1 MRYSN
6 EERQT
11 AYKSLKAIR
20 GRSKKPVKI
29 YARVNSVSR
38 SGMTRRIEFFVA
50 IDGDI
55 LRIGYDI
62 ARIVN
67 YPYNVDKGG
76 LSVGG
81 CGMDMIFSVLS
92 KLNYAIASL
101 DHPGKSHGEIKEII
115 QKSRKGD
122 TRPELYYSWYY
133 CDAANYGRL

>member
-11 AYKSLKAIR
+11 AYKSLKAIK

-29 YARVNSVSR
+29 YALVNSVSR
-38 SGMTRRIEFFVA
+38 SGMSRRIEFFVA

-55 LRIGYDI
+55 MRIGYDI

-67 YPYNVDKGG
+67 HHYNVDKGG

-92 KLNYAIASL
+92 NLNYAMASL
-101 DHPGKSHGEIKEII
+101 DHPGKSYAEIKEII

-133 CDAANYGRL
+133 CDAGNYGRL